1 MLDNLRDQASFQDE
15 KEPPDQKKIK
25 EPKPPRPSRP
35 PRQRKQYRS
44 FDDITHMS
52 ARQRFALAVM
62 LLIIVA
68 LLGTML
74 LIISGKIVP
83 SFLY

>member
-15 KEPPDQKKIK
+15 KQPPDQKKVR
-25 EPKPPRPSRP
+25 EPKPPRA
-35 PRQRKQYRS
+35 PRQRRQYRS

-62 LLIIVA
+62 LLIIVT